1 MPPSKSPPV
10 ANRLL
15 AALPKK
21 DYQKLQP
28 YLEEVP
34 LVFEEIL
41 YQPNV
46 LLSDVYFPNS
56 GIVSL
61 LAGVNE
67 RSTLEVGLVG
77 NEGVVGLSVFMGV
90 DSSLNRAVVQG
101 AGSAMKMKATTFRK
115 VSNHGGV
122 LQRLLQRYSHS
133 VLTQITQSAVCNQ
146 FHSVDARLARWLLM
160 THDRIGT
167 DEFQIT
173 QEFLSN
179 MLGVRREGVSIAA
192 GDLQKR
198 KLIRY
203 SRGHLKVLDRAGLEA
218 TSCGCYEIIK
228 DESNDSRS

>member
-1 MPPSKSPPV
+1 MSPAKSPPIT
-10 ANRLL
+10 NQLL

-21 DYQKLQP
+21 DYQRLQP
-28 YLEEVP
+28 HLEEVP

-61 LAGVNE
+61 IAGVNE
-67 RSTLEVGLVG
+67 RASLEVGLVG

-90 DSSLNRAVVQG
+90 NSSLNRAVVQG
-101 AGSAMKMKATTFRK
+101 AGTAMKMKATAFRK
-115 VSNHGGV
+115 SSNHGGV
-122 LQRLLQRYSHS
+122 LQQLLQRYSHS
-133 VLTQITQSAVCNQ
+133 VLTQVTQSAVCNQ
-146 FHSVDARLARWLLM
+146 FHSVEARLARWLLM
-160 THDRIGT
+160 THDRMGD
-167 DEFQIT
+167 DEFQLK

-179 MLGVRREGVSIAA
+179 MLGVRREGVSKAA
-192 GDLQKR
+192 AALQNL

-203 SRGHLKVLDRAGLEA
+203 SRGRLRVLDRPGLEA

-228 DESNDSRS
+228 DESKRS